1 MKRSAMF
8 LLAFVVTLIVGCA
21 HQVTKV
27 PTPPLS
33 PLTHP
38 AAAVHTA
45 TAPITVALT
54 WINILGAVALA
65 VSIGLLFTP
74 ISTISKIA
82 IPVSGAVVGV
92 SLTGIILL
100 PFAPYLLYA
109 ALAIGGGFSIY
120 ELVLYFKG
128 SPSLLTTAVNDVE
141 TDVKKL

>member
-1 MKRSAMF
+1 MKKYLLF
-8 LLAFVVTLIVGCA
+8 FLAFAITLIVGCA
-21 HQVTKV
+21 HQAAKV

-54 WINILGAVALA
+54 WINIFGVLALA

-74 ISTISKIA
+74 ISAISKIA

-92 SLTGIILL
+92 SLAGIITL

-128 SPSLLTTAVNDVE
+128 SPSLLTTAVNAAE